1 MLKKLFV
8 STFGLMFATWA
19 AANGPYDGIYNVSG
33 TQEYLSVHQN
43 GSGLIV
49 GYFTTIP
56 ASNMT
61 FLLGDGQSF
70 APNRVD
76 YWDLLSGTISGNYAP
91 VNGEVAYGA
100 CRSYWDVVF
109 SGSSVTVTQTYIDTT
124 TLGFN
129 RGINCPAYQ
138 DFLIST
144 RGYNRTYQK
153 VY

>member
-8 STFGLMFATWA
+8 SIFGLLFATWTA
-19 AANGPYDGIYNVSG
+19 AIGIYDGIYNASG
-33 TQEYLSVHQN
+33 TQEYLSVHQS
-43 GSGLIV
+43 GSSMVV

-56 ASNMT
+56 ASNIT

-70 APNRVD
+70 APSRVD

-100 CRSYWDVVF
+100 CKSYWDVVF
-109 SGSSVTVTQTYIDTT
+109 SSASVAVTQTFIETT
-124 TLGFN
+124 ALGFN

-138 DFLIST
+138 EFLISR
-144 RGYNRTYQK
+144 RGYTRTYQK

>member
-1 MLKKLFV
+1 MVRKLLI
-8 STFGLMFATWA
+8 SAFGLLFASLA
-19 AANGPYDGIYNVSG
+19 AAVGPYDGIYNASG
-33 TQEYLSVHQN
+33 TQEYLSVHQS

-56 ASNMT
+56 ASNIT

-109 SGSSVTVTQTYIDTT
+109 SGSAVTVTQTYIDTT
-124 TLGFN
+124 PLGYN

-144 RGYNRTYQK
+144 RGYSRTYQK

>member
-1 MLKKLFV
+1 MIKRLFC
-8 STFGLMFATWA
+8 STFGLMFATMA
-19 AANGPYDGIYNVSG
+19 AAFGPYDGIYNAPG
-33 TQEYLSVHQN
+33 TQEYLSVHQS

-56 ASNMT
+56 ASNVT
-61 FLLGDGQSF
+61 FLLSDGQSF

-100 CRSYWDVVF
+100 CRSYWDVTF
-109 SGSSVTVTQTYIDTT
+109 SGSSVSVTQSFIDTT
-124 TLGFN
+124 QLGYS

-138 DFLIST
+138 DYLTSS
-144 RGYNRTYQK
+144 RGYTRTYQK